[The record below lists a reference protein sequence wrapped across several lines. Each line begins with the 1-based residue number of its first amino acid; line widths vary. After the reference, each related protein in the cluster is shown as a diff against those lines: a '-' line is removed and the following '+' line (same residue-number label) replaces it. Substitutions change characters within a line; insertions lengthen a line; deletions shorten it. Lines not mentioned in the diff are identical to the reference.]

1 MSRDTRRFLRMSYLV
16 ASVAGVAFFAM
27 SVALLGIWPGRV
39 LEQET
44 RRMSPP
50 HPLGLSVSEQRGRV
64 IYGRE
69 GCAYCHSQQVRYL
82 HSDMARFGAPTL
94 AWETRFDYPHL
105 WGTRRIGP
113 DLSREGGVHP
123 EDWQFAHLFAPR
135 NLVADSV
142 MPAYSSLFDGSPDR
156 PRQEARD
163 LVAYLETLGRARE
176 LAGPEG
182 EAHAR
187 SGCNCPNDEMAQ
199 MAFHAASL
207 NANPS
212 RTRRQGAAPDLPA
225 TADMDRGRQLY
236 AHNCASCHGPH
247 GEADGPG
254 SAGLHPRPAN
264 LTAHEYTT
272 ARVSYVLWNGV
283 AGTSMQAWRD
293 LSAEDRAAVAQVVR
307 GFYTPQTEPAL
318 PVEIRDLGARVYAA
332 NCSQCH
338 GDYGAAD
345 GSAVSELRIVPADF
359 RGARPTIA
367 ESLRALRN
375 GVEGTQMAPWT
386 GRLSEAELS
395 AVAYYV
401 RGFFVRAQ

>member
-1 MSRDTRRFLRMSYLV
+1 MNRETGRFLRMSYVV
-16 ASVAGVAFFAM
+16 ASVCGVVFFAM

-39 LEQET
+39 LEDET

-50 HPLGLSVSEQRGRV
+50 HPLGLTISEQRGRDV
-64 IYGRE
+64 YSRE

-82 HSDMARFGAPTL
+82 HTDMARFGAPTL

-113 DLSREGGVHP
+113 DLARETGVHP
-123 EDWQFAHLFAPR
+123 EDWQLAHLYAPR

-142 MPAYSSLFDGSPDR
+142 MPAYPSLFDGSPDR

-187 SGCNCPNDEMAQ
+187 TACNCPDDEMKQ
-199 MAFHAASL
+199 MAFDAAAL
-207 NANPS
+207 NSNPA
-212 RTRRQGAAPDLPA
+212 RTRRQGAAPQLPSSADLEH
-225 TADMDRGRQLY
+225 GRQLY
-236 AHNCASCHGPH
+236 ARNCATCHGAR

-254 SAGLHPRPAN
+254 SIGLHPKPAS
-264 LTAHEYTT
+264 LAAHEYSA
-272 ARVSYVLWNGV
+272 ARLSDVLWNGV

-293 LSAEDRAAVAQVVR
+293 LSAGDRAALAQVVR
-307 GFYTPQTEPAL
+307 SFYTPQTEPVL
-318 PVEIRDLGARVYAA
+318 PVGLADLGARVYAA

-338 GDYGAAD
+338 GENGGGD
-345 GSAVSELRIVPADF
+345 GSAVAELRMAPTDF
-359 RGARPTIA
+359 RGTRPTIA

-395 AVAYYV
+395 AAAYYV
-401 RGFFVRAQ
+401 RGFFGTTP